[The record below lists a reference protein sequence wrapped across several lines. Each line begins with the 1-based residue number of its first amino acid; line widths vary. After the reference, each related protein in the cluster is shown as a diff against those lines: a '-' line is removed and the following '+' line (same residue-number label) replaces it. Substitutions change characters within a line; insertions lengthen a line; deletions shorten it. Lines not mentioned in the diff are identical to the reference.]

1 MNGFSPIIATSSL
14 KHATFLKFIGAT
26 HILDRALSREK
37 MLEEISS
44 ITGGALLAYAFDVV
58 SDKTTLG
65 MAYDARARGGGLVS
79 VLPGGSEPL
88 LADHVREGDGKR
100 VVHAAGSLHRIPANR
115 ALGLEVYKR
124 VSDWLKDGT
133 LVVRRVL
140 FPSVSKALIL
150 NLHGFLAGSCGAS
163 PWGPKRYCGR
173 TRETEEQGN

>member
-1 MNGFSPIIATSSL
+1 MNGFSPVIATSSL
-14 KHATFLKFIGAT
+14 KHTIFLKSIGAT
-26 HILDRALSREK
+26 HILDRALSPEK
-37 MLEEISS
+37 IFDEVSN
-44 ITGGALLAYAFDVV
+44 ITGGVPLAYAFDVV

-65 MAYDARARGGGLVS
+65 MAYDALAQGGGLVS

-88 LADHVREGDGKR
+88 LADHVREGDRKR

-150 NLHGFLAGSCGAS
+150 NLHGSLACSCGAS
-163 PWGPKRYCGR
+163 PRWSTRYCR
-173 TRETEEQGN
+173 RARETEE